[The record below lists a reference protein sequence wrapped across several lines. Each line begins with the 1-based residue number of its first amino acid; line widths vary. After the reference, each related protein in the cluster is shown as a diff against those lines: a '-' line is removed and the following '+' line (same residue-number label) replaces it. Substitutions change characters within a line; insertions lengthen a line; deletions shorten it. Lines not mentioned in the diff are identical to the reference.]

1 MNPSIFTSP
10 KLTEY
15 IIEAARGSD
24 IPVGLF
30 VAASIKSQEKKTE
43 EALALL
49 EETIKYEI
57 DSLAFARVVYYQYLQ
72 SLVNFEQF
80 DKLKAFVEKLFDLR
94 NSIAVPFS
102 QFVFSSLTV
111 SNFDFLNPFQLKI
124 RI

>member
-30 VAASIKSQEKKTE
+30 VAASIKSQERKNE

-49 EETIKYEI
+49 EETIKYEM
-57 DSLAFARVVYYQYLQ
+57 DSLAFARVVYYQYFQ
-72 SLVNFEQF
+72 SLVSFEQF
-80 DKLKAFVEKLFDLR
+80 DKLKAFVETLFDLR
-94 NSIAVPFS
+94 SSIAVPFLNL
-102 QFVFSSLTV
+102 F
-111 SNFDFLNPFQLKI
+111 FLKFENS
-124 RI
+124 